1 MQELTKEE
9 LVDAIF
15 KAVGSGATYAKCMQ
29 HDTDPVQRAISS
41 VESCREARDN
51 LWKDQRNK
59 WKKVHE
65 RALKDAGTEI
75 ESRYIKVEDLRKLS
89 IGEIADKIAEI
100 DSY

>member
-9 LVDAIF
+9 LIDAIF
-15 KAVGSGATYAKCMQ
+15 KAVGSEATYAKCLQ
-29 HDTDPVQRAISS
+29 HDVDPVEWVIDS
-41 VESCREARDN
+41 VSQCRKSRDD

-65 RALKDAGTEI
+65 RALKDVGVEI

>member
-1 MQELTKEE
+1 MQELTKEQ
-9 LVDAIF
+9 LINAIF
-15 KAVGSGATYAKCMQ
+15 KAAGYNATFENIVKQ
-29 HDTDPVQRAISS
+29 GLSPQELVVQY
-41 VESCREARDN
+41 VETNTKLMND
-51 LWKDQRNK
+51 LWEERRNE

-100 DSY
+100 DTY